1 MGDLDGEN
9 WVVEFNDTDVSE
21 WSPLTFARVDFDLDD
36 DDDENFG
43 RAYYRRVSWPLTV
56 SMANSVDV
64 SNIENGETDG
74 KLSPKALRRHSRSLD
89 SVNLSDLPIAGD
101 SGPGI
106 GLLVQTNR
114 DTLGSPIN
122 SRRDIGERTLPSK
135 ELDIQYILSAQSD
148 SLDSRRSSAA
158 LSYVQLPPKMHEPG
172 YLFSLRRKLAGS
184 ARISST
190 DGASD
195 EDTFT
200 RVLEEWDSDYD
211 VRKDYWTI
219 KRQDDDVTHDSH
231 NTTRGPSFYHS
242 KNSQNDSIGRSS
254 RGKTKT
260 KDKTFG
266 NKGMS
271 PGTEEIWKCG
281 FMGMFKVERISYL
294 GRWLK
299 PIAVIRLNI
308 F

>member
-1 MGDLDGEN
+1 
-9 WVVEFNDTDVSE
+9 VSE
-21 WSPLTFARVDFDLDD
+21 RSPLTFARLDFDLDD
-36 DDDENFG
+36 EDDENFG

-64 SNIENGETDG
+64 SDIDDGEKGD
-74 KLSPKALRRHSRSLD
+74 KLSPRALRRHSRSLD
-89 SVNLSDLPIAGD
+89 SVNLSDLPISGD
-101 SGPGI
+101 SGPAI
-106 GLLVQTNR
+106 GLLLQTNR
-114 DTLGSPIN
+114 DALGSPIN

-148 SLDSRRSSAA
+148 SLDSKRSSAA
-158 LSYVQLPPKMHEPG
+158 LSYVQLPPKMHEPS

-184 ARISST
+184 ARIPST
-190 DGASD
+190 DCARD

-200 RVLEEWDSDYD
+200 RVLEEWDADYD

-219 KRQDDDVTHDSH
+219 KRQDDVVTHDSYG
-231 NTTRGPSFYHS
+231 NS

-254 RGKTKT
+254 RGKTKS
-260 KDKTFG
+260 KDKTPG

-271 PGTEEIWKCG
+271 PGMEEIWSCG
-281 FMGMFKVERISYL
+281 FIGMFKVERISYR
-294 GRWLK
+294 GRWLESTS
-299 PIAVIRLNI
+299 VTRLLNI